1 MMVSTACAARNAC
14 GCFHDSN
21 GSEMPLRWPQA
32 RVNEDTSGANASLQ
46 SQVLAL
52 QQQLQSQSLLIRVLI
67 NPLVRS
73 RRHSC

>member
-1 MMVSTACAARNAC
+1 
-14 GCFHDSN
+14 
-21 GSEMPLRWPQA
+21 MPLRLPQA